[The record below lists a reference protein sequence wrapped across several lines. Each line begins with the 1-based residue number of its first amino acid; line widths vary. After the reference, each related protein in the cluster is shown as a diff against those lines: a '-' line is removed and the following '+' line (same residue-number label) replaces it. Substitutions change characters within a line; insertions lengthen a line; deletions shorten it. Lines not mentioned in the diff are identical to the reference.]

1 MSYFVSFGGI
11 VLHCV
16 ESVTETSGR
25 DIEEHKS
32 LAGEAFPTAGGANL
46 REWTISCVLSN
57 VNDFKD
63 PNWKSADEIFRQF
76 EICLKTKDYSRFI
89 MTSSGK
95 ASVSELTWLERY
107 SKKEKYD
114 GVWEVEITLKE
125 YRPVQI
131 MTADVPTI
139 TRPGKNPNPPKT
151 VGKNTAY
158 GATKAATGKPPSFP
172 KKVQEQLD
180 STLETLDKVV
190 KIVDPKN
197 NKPITN
203 PCLAKP
209 ENNFLT
215 EFVGPVVKP
224 VWDAVT
230 NKNPSE
236 NKKKMEESINEMKKA
251 MRTPGQV
258 WEDTQFVVEKGVGSA
273 FTAMSDAVMDFRKKM
288 GLE

>member
-16 ESVTETSGR
+16 ESVSETSGR

-63 PNWKSADEIFRQF
+63 PNWKSADEIFKQF

-114 GVWEVEITLKE
+114 GVWDVEITLKE

-131 MTADVPTI
+131 MTANVPTI

-151 VGKNTAY
+151 VGNNTAY
-158 GATKAATGKPPSFP
+158 GAGKANTGNAPQINEPVKGLTKAVDTVDKARTLVKDTVQVVDKLGKWKNPLFAVS
-172 KKVQEQLD
+172 D
-180 STLETLDKVV
+180 DKVEV
-190 KIVDPKN
+190 IELNDEARRVAFN
-197 NKPITN
+197 NSAQGVASA
-203 PCLAKP
+203 AK
-209 ENNFLT
+209 
-215 EFVGPVVKP
+215 
-224 VWDAVT
+224 
-230 NKNPSE
+230 
-236 NKKKMEESINEMKKA
+236 
-251 MRTPGQV
+251 
-258 WEDTQFVVEKGVGSA
+258 
-273 FTAMSDAVMDFRKKM
+273 AMSDAIEKFKENQYQNTIGKVRDGTAWK
-288 GLE
+288 